1 MTSRTRALPLAVASL
16 LLALLPTASQAVE
29 DVPFVVTPDNVTQAM
44 LELAGVGPRDHL
56 IDLGSGDG
64 RIVITAAKRFG
75 ASGLGVEIDPAL
87 VATSIE
93 NARRAGVEAKAKF
106 VEQDLFKT
114 DLAAATV
121 VTLYLLP
128 DVNLKLRP
136 SLLALKAGTRIVSH
150 DWDMGDWKPDR
161 SIRLKA
167 DSKKI
172 GLKKESDVHLWVVPT
187 NVDGVW
193 CGSGNAT
200 GTKMLLDQQFQRATG
215 TVSNARGVHHFQ
227 AGIKAQHMS
236 STSGDGQIAFE
247 DVNDVLHVRGAAGV
261 FAHLKGS
268 LFSRSCCGSCE
279 Y

>member
-1 MTSRTRALPLAVASL
+1 
-16 LLALLPTASQAVE
+16 
-29 DVPFVVTPDNVTQAM
+29 
-44 LELAGVGPRDHL
+44 
-56 IDLGSGDG
+56 
-64 RIVITAAKRFG
+64 
-75 ASGLGVEIDPAL
+75 
-87 VATSIE
+87 
-93 NARRAGVEAKAKF
+93 VEAKAKF

-236 STSGDGQIAFE
+236 STAGDGRIAFE
-247 DVNDVLHVRGAAGV
+247 DVNDVLHVRGAEGV
-261 FAHLKGS
+261 FAHLSGS